1 MGCGILGGIQFDAKD
16 YCCLGWFLGSSCE
29 TGFKIPIYFFMTAAD
44 LARSQDVLQAGR
56 QDVTHVISDSTLQ
69 GFALDRKLQSMASED
84 GWHGYREACRLPPS
98 LITSNDG
105 GSGGTKAR
113 GNGETSL
120 KIKDTTDYGLY
131 GIIVS

>member
-1 MGCGILGGIQFDAKD
+1 MGFWEEFNLTQKITAAWVGFWVRRVKP
-16 YCCLGWFLGSSCE
+16 GSKYRY
-29 TGFKIPIYFFMTAAD
+29 TFFMTAAD

-56 QDVTHVISDSTLQ
+56 QDVTHVFSDSTLQ

-120 KIKDTTDYGLY
+120 
-131 GIIVS
+131 